1 MQTLQLSRCMC
12 VCTFVS
18 VCVCVW
24 VSECTCVWTE
34 ASLCRLWVCELS
46 NWSGWVGVEGAHLE
60 GIYCIIQSIIAA
72 VGA

>member
-1 MQTLQLSRCMC
+1 M
-12 VCTFVS
+12 
-18 VCVCVW
+18 
-24 VSECTCVWTE
+24 TE
-34 ASLCRLWVCELS
+34 WMGMEVYSHRLWVCELS